1 MNERL
6 RRLWEWLKNR
16 DWRGYALAIWNFLK
30 ALFKKNPPPPKKQ
43 RLSLFTVKEIGDVIK
58 PSLEKLTF
66 TKLKPIETGEI
77 VHVSYTEIT
86 LNNFKIEVSEEAY
99 EPPVPPPPRPT
110 LFLRG
115 LTIGFLLGLMAIPA
129 SAYFV
134 EPLIHQWLDE
144 PEGLLPVA
152 PKSVLHEP
160 VMPKAVLP
168 QQNPLPVLSA
178 PVIAP
183 PPEPPVEKKPVLS
196 SETMDDVTDT
206 LTPSGL
212 PMPQLDLDPPQKKP

>member
-16 DWRGYALAIWNFLK
+16 DWRGYALAIWAFLK
-30 ALFKKNPPPPKKQ
+30 ALFKKKDPPPKKQ
-43 RLSLFTVKEIGDVIK
+43 RLSTFTVIELGKEIK
-58 PSLEKLTF
+58 PSLEKLTY

-86 LNNFKIEVSEEAY
+86 LNNFKIEVSEEPY
-99 EPPVPPPPRPT
+99 VPPPKPPKPPT
-110 LFLRG
+110 FFLRG
-115 LTIGFLLGLMAIPA
+115 LTIGFLLGLIAIPA
-129 SAYFV
+129 STYFL
-134 EPLIHQWLDE
+134 EPVINQWLDE

-152 PKSVLHEP
+152 PR
-160 VMPKAVLP
+160 AVLP

-183 PPEPPVEKKPVLS
+183 PPEPPIEKKPVLS

-212 PMPQLDLDPPQKKP
+212 PMPQLDLEPPKKKP